1 MTQQPEDGIMLGM
14 ISYILINLLTGKY
27 RKLTTG
33 MYILAAIQAC
43 KLLI

>member
-1 MTQQPEDGIMLGM
+1 MLGM